1 MRTGPPEP
9 GDPQRGNG
17 HRGAAAAS
25 WPAARSPDARR
36 ARLTAFWALVLRLV
50 RDYASQGLHPDAGPE
65 RPAEEDR

>member
-36 ARLTAFWALVLRLV
+36 ARLTAFWALVLRLF
-50 RDYASQGLHPDAGPE
+50 RDYANRGPHPDAGLE

>member
-9 GDPQRGNG
+9 GDPQTGNG

-36 ARLTAFWALVLRLV
+36 ARLTAFWALVLRRF

-65 RPAEEDR
+65 CPAEEDR

>member
-17 HRGAAAAS
+17 HRGAAAAN

-36 ARLTAFWALVLRLV
+36 ARLTAFWALVLRRF
-50 RDYASQGLHPDAGPE
+50 RDYANQGLHPDAGPE